1 MVGGAFKFILAVIV
15 FFVVGVIANPV
26 AAAMFNGASL
36 PVMGVFLC
44 QVLAAGFII
53 SIGRK

>member
-1 MVGGAFKFILAVIV
+1 MISGAFKFILAAIV
-15 FFVVGVIANPV
+15 FVIVGVIANPV
-26 AAAMFNGASL
+26 AAAMFDGATL
-36 PVMGVFLC
+36 PTMGVFLC